1 MRVFTTKGRTKK
13 TKKISVFSVVSL
25 VTKHLQHLG
34 PQGVEKVVAEENDVA
49 LDDFGREN
57 HEKPDRNL
65 REPEVVVDVSLRGE
79 VRAGL

>member
-1 MRVFTTKGRTKK
+1 MTTKGRTKK

-25 VTKHLQHLG
+25 ITKHLEHLD
-34 PQGVEKVVAEENDVA
+34 PEGVEKVVAEEHHVA
-49 LDDFGREN
+49 LDHFGHED

-79 VRAGL
+79 VGAGF